1 MILNISGRTDVVH
14 YYSDWLFK
22 RFEEGFVLSRNTLF
36 PNSVRRYE
44 LTPEKSTALPSA
56 RRIML
61 RFSRV
66 SGKSP
71 TVSPLISIIPSP
83 LTDAMWSRMFPI

>member
-44 LTPEKSTALPSA
+44 LTPEKIDCITFCSKNYAPILP
-56 RRIML
+56 RI
-61 RFSRV
+61 
-66 SGKSP
+66 GKSP